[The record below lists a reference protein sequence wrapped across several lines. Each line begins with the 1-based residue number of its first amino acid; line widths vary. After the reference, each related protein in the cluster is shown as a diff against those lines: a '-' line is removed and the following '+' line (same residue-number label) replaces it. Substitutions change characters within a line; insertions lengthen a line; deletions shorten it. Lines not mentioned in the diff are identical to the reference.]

1 MQEQH
6 ERGHGQQSWRWHWA
20 LPLCPIA
27 ASMFCLSALVYYHT
41 VLQGTGE
48 AWGFFQGIVVGLY
61 RWVGFVPTFMFWL
74 LVFAWCSVWFVT
86 GRFER
91 AWARLGWMAA
101 FAVSL
106 AVLVNLGTDGLA
118 PPPHAGIVGT
128 FLAVRL
134 VSVLGV
140 VFSALLAL
148 GAAMASLFLATDFL
162 FYRYFEAMAR
172 GRGAS
177 EQGVEPEAAEAF
189 RELAFAGIYGDDAR
203 TGAAAA
209 PQPRKRIVLEDE
221 SVSGFAAAADSAPLD
236 SADLDAAPSPASAP
250 AAAEDHLEAR
260 ALAAAVDEPGDAV
273 RAEQAGSA
281 IGASDLP
288 ETEDFEAVWVA
299 SPEEDASSEA
309 VAWSEDDAEADPRAE
324 AEDFVEEAD
333 SPGEPIVAIV
343 PQAPG
348 GAPATLHVTPPPP
361 SPEAEAPTYELP
373 RPDAP
378 AVPPRID
385 HAAREVLAAGRASVI
400 LLRRRLGCS
409 PSEAQELLDA
419 LRDHGVVDGAHGTPQ
434 GGVATT
440 LAQWEAR

>member
-1 MQEQH
+1 MQERN

-48 AWGFFQGIVVGLY
+48 AWGFFQGVVVGLY

-91 AWARLGWMAA
+91 AWTRLGWMAA

-118 PPPHAGIVGT
+118 PPPHAGVIGT

-148 GAAMASLFLATDFL
+148 GAALASLFLATDFL

-189 RELAFAGIYGDDAR
+189 RELAFAGIYGDEAR
-203 TGAAAA
+203 TGAAVS
-209 PQPRKRIVLEDE
+209 PQPRKRIVLEGE
-221 SVSGFAAAADSAPLD
+221 SVSGFAAAADAGTQ
-236 SADLDAAPSPASAP
+236 SPASAP
-250 AAAEDHLEAR
+250 AAIEDHPEDQAHAQAMAHR
-260 ALAAAVDEPGDAV
+260 PGDEANE
-273 RAEQAGSA
+273 EQASLA
-281 IGASDLP
+281 IEASELP
-288 ETEDFEAVWVA
+288 ETEDSAAGWVE
-299 SPEEDASSEA
+299 SPEE
-309 VAWSEDDAEADPRAE
+309 EDDAEPDAFAE
-324 AEDFVEEAD
+324 AEDLAEEPD

-348 GAPATLHVTPPPP
+348 GAPATLHVPPPP
-361 SPEAEAPTYELP
+361 LAPDAEAPTYELP

-378 AVPPRID
+378 AVPTRVD
-385 HAAREVLAAGRASVI
+385 RAAREVLAAGRASVI

-409 PSEAQELLDA
+409 PTEAQELLDA
-419 LRDHGVVDGAHGTPQ
+419 LRDHGVVDGAHGSPQ

>member
-6 ERGHGQQSWRWHWA
+6 ERGHGQQAWRWHWA

-91 AWARLGWMAA
+91 AWTRLGWMAA

-118 PPPHAGIVGT
+118 PPPHAGVIGT

-177 EQGVEPEAAEAF
+177 EQGVEPEATEAF
-189 RELAFAGIYGDDAR
+189 RELAFAGIYGDEAR
-203 TGAAAA
+203 PGATAS

-221 SVSGFAAAADSAPLD
+221 SVSGFAAALESAAEPQ
-236 SADLDAAPSPASAP
+236 AAAPPATGDHPVAHPSGV
-250 AAAEDHLEAR
+250 EDSE
-260 ALAAAVDEPGDAV
+260 
-273 RAEQAGSA
+273 EQASLS
-281 IGASDLP
+281 IEASELPETELP
-288 ETEDFEAVWVA
+288 ETEDFGAEWVE
-299 SPEEDASSEA
+299 SP
-309 VAWSEDDAEADPRAE
+309 EDDAEDVAE
-324 AEDFVEEAD
+324 VEDAT
-333 SPGEPIVAIV
+333 GEPIVAIV

-348 GAPATLHVTPPPP
+348 GGPATPHVTPAPPEP
-361 SPEAEAPTYELP
+361 DAEAPTYELP

-378 AVPPRID
+378 AVSTRID
-385 HAAREVLAAGRASVI
+385 LAAREVLAAGRASVI

-419 LRDHGVVDGAHGTPQ
+419 LRDHGVVDGAHGSPQ
-434 GGVATT
+434 GGLATT

>member
-91 AWARLGWMAA
+91 AWARLGWMTA
-101 FAVSL
+101 FALSL
-106 AVLVNLGTDGLA
+106 AVLVNLGTDSLA
-118 PPPHAGIVGT
+118 PPPHAGVIGT

-177 EQGVEPEAAEAF
+177 EQGVEPEATEAF
-189 RELAFAGIYGDDAR
+189 RELAFAGIYGDEAR
-203 TGAAAA
+203 SGVSAA

-221 SVSGFAAAADSAPLD
+221 SVSGFAAALE
-236 SADLDAAPSPASAP
+236 
-250 AAAEDHLEAR
+250 AAAEAQ
-260 ALAAAVDEPGDAV
+260 AAAPPPSGPGDGASGPGDGDGE
-273 RAEQAGSA
+273 EQASLA
-281 IGASDLP
+281 MEASELPGTELP
-288 ETEDFEAVWVA
+288 ETELPETEEFETEWAE
-299 SPEEDASSEA
+299 SPEE
-309 VAWSEDDAEADPRAE
+309 EDH
-324 AEDFVEEAD
+324 
-333 SPGEPIVAIV
+333 STGEPIVAIV
-343 PQAPG
+343 PQAP
-348 GAPATLHVTPPPP
+348 VTP
-361 SPEAEAPTYELP
+361 SPRGPDAEAPTYELP

-378 AVPPRID
+378 AVSTRID

-409 PSEAQELLDA
+409 PSEAQDLLDA
-419 LRDHGVVDGAHGTPQ
+419 LRDLGVVDGAHGSPQ